1 MEQVMKIN
9 RPIKGVVFVTILI
22 LLITSACSSQNSFQ
36 QPLAPTMD
44 LATST
49 IAADLNLPT
58 SPLPDSNN
66 TIPGVELNLPTSTPN
81 IPSTIPTITP
91 EVNKTCGESGS
102 KILLFV
108 GSDVLGSSKPNG
120 ADSIRL
126 IKVNFDA
133 QTVKIITFPRDLLIK
148 TGSVND
154 AAKYQQPLGITYF
167 NAFEAASGTPLEKN
181 AVGAGVVAQ
190 LLRDNFGVKPEYY
203 VTVQMDKFATMI
215 DTVGGV
221 EITIPAAITTE
232 HNISFAAGTQTL
244 NGSMATE
251 YVRFLNPG
259 GESARTARQNE
270 VVNALQTK
278 MININTLPQI
288 PTLITQFKDAFIT
301 DLSAEQLTNLACLA
315 LTMPKANVTFGAIT
329 APDLMNNNIPDVEK
343 IKTYLTTTFGN

>member
-1 MEQVMKIN
+1 MKNN
-9 RPIKGVVFVTILI
+9 RPVKSVVFITLFV
-22 LLITSACSSQNSFQ
+22 LLIATSCSSNNAFQ

-49 IAADLNLPT
+49 IAAELNLPT
-58 SPLPDSNN
+58 SALPDSNN
-66 TIPGVELNLPTSTPN
+66 TIPGVELDLPTSTPN
-81 IPSTIPTITP
+81 IPVTIPTITP
-91 EVNKTCGESGS
+91 EANKTCGESGS
-102 KILLFV
+102 KMIVFI

-126 IKVNFDA
+126 IKVNYDA
-133 QTVKIITFPRDLLIK
+133 QTVKIITFPRDLLVK

-154 AAKYQQPLGITYF
+154 AVKYQQPLGLTYLTG
-167 NAFEAASGTPLEKN
+167 FEAASGTPLEKN

-190 LLRDNFGVKPEYY
+190 LLRDNFGVQPEFY
-203 VTVQMDKFATMI
+203 VTVQMDKFASMI

-221 EITIPAAITTE
+221 EVTLPSAITTE
-232 HNISFAAGTQTL
+232 HNISFPAGTQTL
-244 NGSMATE
+244 NGAMATE

-278 MININTLPQI
+278 MININILPQI
-288 PTLITQFKDAFIT
+288 PTLIAQFKDAFIT
-301 DLSAEQLTNLACLA
+301 DMSAEQLTNLACLA

-329 APDLMNNNIPDVEK
+329 APDMMTNNIPDVEK
-343 IKTYLTTTFGN
+343 IKTYLSTTFSN